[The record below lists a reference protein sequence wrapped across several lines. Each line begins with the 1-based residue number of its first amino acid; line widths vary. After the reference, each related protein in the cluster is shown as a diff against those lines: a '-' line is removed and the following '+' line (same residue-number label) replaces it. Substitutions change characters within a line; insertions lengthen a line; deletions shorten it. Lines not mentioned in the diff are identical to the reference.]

1 MRGGLGRHRR
11 FGGHGAR
18 PRREFDRGLA
28 LLGILA
34 ALSWIVQAAC
44 SYRGKKPHAAIY
56 FLPVICW
63 GVRLVRD
70 FRVWSRD
77 PVILDYC
84 YSLLALIFALC
95 AMLELGGFAFDR
107 GKRRL
112 TAFFTLGGIF
122 FAAAAMAGA
131 QPRDVAITGG
141 ALLYLLTQ
149 SWPLLRPVQ
158 QAPREGE
165 LAAEGCLRGCQ
176 PAVTGSSDPLR
187 PLTCDTAPWAPGE
200 AWALSLQLYK
210 KAPQV
215 DQTCGVF
222 YKREGGK

>member
-1 MRGGLGRHRR
+1 MALSP
-11 FGGHGAR
+11 A
-18 PRREFDRGLA
+18 REFDRGLA
-28 LLGILA
+28 VLGILA

-44 SYRGKKPHAAIY
+44 SCRGKKPHAAIY

-122 FAAAAMAGA
+122 FAGGGQWPAPSPGTWPSPAARFCTSSPRAG
-131 QPRDVAITGG
+131 R
-141 ALLYLLTQ
+141 
-149 SWPLLRPVQ
+149 SC
-158 QAPREGE
+158 APCRKRLPCEGE
-165 LAAEGCLRGCQ
+165 LAAEG
-176 PAVTGSSDPLR
+176 
-187 PLTCDTAPWAPGE
+187 
-200 AWALSLQLYK
+200 
-210 KAPQV
+210 
-215 DQTCGVF
+215 
-222 YKREGGK
+222 